1 MDRSK
6 KLRLLWDPF
15 VHPMISTYS
24 AAVSF
29 HLLMSSLPAAVL
41 LISLL
46 PYLSPL
52 ILTSVKIIGVPST
65 IISLLRYMTE
75 RSLSAGTSLT
85 ISLSAVFT
93 IWSASRGILSL
104 LDGINASM
112 HTKRLTGFFRRRVVA
127 AFYFLFLGIALLLSL
142 LVLIFGDTLLSFVLQ
157 YDSAPIKVIT
167 TIFRLRGV
175 VTTLLLGTLFSL
187 MYRVLPSVKR
197 PFRLCVQSGYFSAS
211 AWVVFSIAFSIYVD
225 NFSNFPK
232 LYGSIGGIAL
242 TALWL
247 RICVTVLLE
256 GAVLIRVRH
265 EEDYHPIA
273 ILRSIL
279 S

>member
-1 MDRSK
+1 MERSK
-6 KLRLLWDPF
+6 KLRLLWAPF
-15 VHPMISTYS
+15 AYPMITTYS

-29 HLLMSSLPAAVL
+29 HLMMSSLPACVL

-52 ILTSVKIIGVPST
+52 ILTSVTIVGAPSP

-75 RSLSAGTSLT
+75 RSFSTGSSLT

-93 IWSASRGILSL
+93 VWSASRGILSL

-112 HTKRLTGFFRRRVVA
+112 HTKRLTGFFRRRIIA
-127 AFYFLFLGIALLLSL
+127 AFYFLFLGSALLLSL
-142 LVLIFGDTLLSFVLQ
+142 LILVFGDSLLDFVLQ
-157 YDSAPIKVIT
+157 YDIAPIKLIT
-167 TIFRLRGV
+167 TIFRLRSV
-175 VTTLLLGTLFSL
+175 VTILLLGPLFSL
-187 MYRVLPSVKR
+187 MYRVLPSSKR
-197 PFRLCVQSGYFSAS
+197 PFGLCVQSGYFAAS
-211 AWVVFSIAFSIYVD
+211 AWVVFSIAFSVYVD

-256 GAVLIRVRH
+256 GAVLIRLRH
-265 EEDYHPIA
+265 EGKFHPLT
-273 ILRSIL
+273 ILRSAFF
-279 S
+279 